1 MTHWIEG
8 AASRGG
14 IEGADRLDIPRQATT
29 AEAWGAV
36 QDALGVS
43 AHDLAMA
50 IANAF
55 SMPIADLA
63 EAQPTAERF
72 LTGSV
77 ARKFGVFPLE
87 DQDRYLLVATSNPV
101 DAEAEQ
107 AVGFAS
113 GRSPRFAIAPPGE
126 ITSAIEGAYSPD
138 VAAASLLARVDDSV
152 GQLADIELDTGLDDE
167 IEQVSEEE
175 IAAGPIVKLTNI
187 ILHEAVARGAS
198 DIHIQPLAGQGL
210 VRFRSDGVLHN
221 GMQMPLP
228 VLTRVISRIKI
239 MARLDI
245 ADRLRPQDG
254 RARILVGGKKYDLR
268 VSTVPTRSA
277 EKAVIRILDTQGA
290 GTLIETGIH
299 PEQIGKIRQAL
310 SHRDGIL
317 VVTGPTG
324 SGKTTTLY
332 GALREISTEDVN
344 IMTVEDPVEY
354 ELPRL
359 TQIQV
364 EHKQGMTFASALRA
378 ILRQDPDVIFVGEIR
393 DAETAEIAAQASL
406 TGHLVLATLHTND
419 AVGSLR
425 RFLDLGLDSATVGET
440 LRGALAQRLVRKVCS
455 HCAEIVGDELTE
467 EEEALARRFG
477 TSPTVRAKGCDQ
489 CVNQGYMGRLPV
501 TEFMVS
507 SPALVRLLLDGAAP
521 FELHQQARRDGM
533 VTMLQSALRRVADGE
548 TTLQEVDRVVGG
560 SDALAQLPPETTAT
574 HPDPT
579 PGTPPGQLDDPPP
592 PPSPTRAPSPP
603 PTSLEASRGPTP
615 TPAPPTP
622 PPAPPRST
630 TPSAASEVTYAPAG
644 ERTVDLDALGEG
656 EAELA
661 YGALDDTDA
670 LEEDPLVESLAG
682 LVDESLHILLVDDD
696 EQNRALARGVLSG
709 TGAHFSES
717 SDGGEALLR
726 LARGERFSL
735 MLLDL
740 EMPVMGGREVLKAVR
755 GSMVTTS
762 LPVVVLTG
770 TADAGVEREL
780 LEMGADD
787 YLKKPIDPGVLTAR
801 VQAVLHRSR
810 G

>member
-8 AASRGG
+8 AAARGG
-14 IEGADRLDIPRQATT
+14 LAGADGLRLPREATT
-29 AEAWGAV
+29 EEAWSAL
-36 QDALGVS
+36 QETLGVS
-43 AHDLAMA
+43 SADVAMA
-50 IANAF
+50 LANAF

-63 EAQPTAERF
+63 DAEPTAERF

-101 DAEAEQ
+101 DPEAEQ

-113 GRSPRFAIAPPGE
+113 GRSPRFAVASPEDIAR
-126 ITSAIEGAYSPD
+126 AIESAYSAD
-138 VAAASLLARVDDSV
+138 VAAESLLSRVDDDLSDF
-152 GQLADIELDTGLDDE
+152 ADIELDTGADDE
-167 IEQVSEEE
+167 VEQVSMEE

-187 ILHEAVARGAS
+187 IIHEAVARGAS

-245 ADRLRPQDG
+245 TDRLRPQDG
-254 RARILVGGKKYDLR
+254 RARIIVGGKKYDLR

-290 GTLIETGIH
+290 GTLAETGIH
-299 PEQIGKIRQAL
+299 PEEIARMRSAL
-310 SHRDGIL
+310 AHRDGIL

-440 LRGALAQRLVRKVCS
+440 LRGALAQRLVRRVCH
-455 HCAEIVGDELTE
+455 HCAEVVDGELTDE
-467 EEEALARRFG
+467 EEDLASRFG
-477 TSPTVRAKGCDQ
+477 RRPTVRAKGCDQ
-489 CVNQGYMGRLPV
+489 CVQQGYMGRLPV

-507 SPALVRLLLDGAAP
+507 SPALVRLLLDGAPP
-521 FELHQQARRDGM
+521 FELQQQAMRDGM
-533 VTMLQSALRRVADGE
+533 ITMLQSALRRVEDGE

-560 SDALAQLPPETTAT
+560 TVDPALLQASPAPTVE
-574 HPDPT
+574 PT
-579 PGTPPGQLDDPPP
+579 PVLVVATQPPTQAATPVPPTAPAEKSPIPDHPRTPEGAAPGPSEASPVEPTPPGPIEPDPPP
-592 PPSPTRAPSPP
+592 ARQ
-603 PTSLEASRGPTP
+603 LMH
-615 TPAPPTP
+615 
-622 PPAPPRST
+622 
-630 TPSAASEVTYAPAG
+630 APAG
-644 ERTVDLDALGEG
+644 EPTLAL
-656 EAELA
+656 AELGGGGDLPSDFEA
-661 YGALDDTDA
+661 TVAESGFAGAFA
-670 LEEDPLVESLAG
+670 
-682 LVDESLHILLVDDD
+682 DESLHILLVDDD
-696 EQNRALARGVLSG
+696 EENRALARGVLG
-709 TGAHFSES
+709 RTGAHFSES
-717 SDGGEALLR
+717 ADGADALLR
-726 LARGERFSL
+726 FARGERFSL

-740 EMPVMGGREVLKAVR
+740 EMPLMGGREVLQAVR
-755 GSMVTTS
+755 QSMVTAS

-770 TADAGVEREL
+770 TRDQGAEREL

-787 YLKKPIDPGVLTAR
+787 YLRKPIDPGVLTAR